1 MVLIFV
7 LSLSALV
14 VAGANSIIRDPAG
27 DAAAACATLNLTM
40 QLSLMRGFGQID
52 GYSRNS
58 GCGDVCGRHTF
69 RWDNVSL
76 KTSYMLLPMPFIFTS
91 FSHILLI
98 LIAILSF
105 FYRDLKV
112 LEMEQN
118 LVLQLSF
125 LLLYQ
130 VLQRLIQT

>member
-1 MVLIFV
+1 MIFV

-58 GCGDVCGRHTF
+58 GCGDLCGRHTF

-91 FSHILLI
+91 FFSHSSYSYHHPFLLFLGTSRI
-98 LIAILSF
+98 WRWNKTWYNNSVSF
-105 FYRDLKV
+105 FFIRCCNV
-112 LEMEQN
+112 
-118 LVLQLSF
+118 
-125 LLLYQ
+125 
-130 VLQRLIQT
+130 